1 MITKLILILL
11 LFNSFFM
18 IQCKD
23 LGRKIMKSYNK
34 KYETDNKVL
43 DSKPSFLGEDLNRK
57 QIQIELQEVTTVK
70 EPTDIQFPQGNS
82 PYIFILQKS
91 GDLILFDRSEKKSR
105 TLHSWKVITDSEE
118 GLLGLSF
125 HPNFPKTPLVY
136 VNYVID
142 KNGKDF
148 TIIEEDKV
156 EYPSDW
162 GKMKLVEPRT
172 ILEVEQPY
180 PNHNGGQ
187 IAFGKDGF
195 LYIGLGDGGLR
206 ADPEGNGQNLSTLLG
221 SMLRIDPKPDPVT
234 KLPYSIPSDNPF
246 INNKTA
252 KPEIFA
258 YGIRNPWRYSFS
270 PDGKLL
276 LADVGQDKYEEVN
289 IIESGKNYGWSP
301 MEGLHCFQSNCDP
314 SKYESPIYE
323 YGRTEGNSITGGYVY
338 RGNEFPE
345 LKDHYVFGD
354 FITGKI
360 WAFALPKEK
369 QKVDKIMA
377 LGKWNILI
385 STFGQDESGEIFLSD
400 YQTGKIFK
408 IVKPKQ

>member
-1 MITKLILILL
+1 
-11 LFNSFFM
+11 
-18 IQCKD
+18 
-23 LGRKIMKSYNK
+23 
-34 KYETDNKVL
+34 
-43 DSKPSFLGEDLNRK
+43 
-57 QIQIELQEVTTVK
+57 
-70 EPTDIQFPQGNS
+70 
-82 PYIFILQKS
+82 
-91 GDLILFDRSEKKSR
+91 
-105 TLHSWKVITDSEE
+105 
-118 GLLGLSF
+118 
-125 HPNFPKTPLVY
+125 
-136 VNYVID
+136 
-142 KNGKDF
+142 
-148 TIIEEDKV
+148 
-156 EYPSDW
+156 
-162 GKMKLVEPRT
+162 MKLVEPRT

-258 YGIRNPWRYSFS
+258 YGIRNPWRHSFS

-314 SKYESPIYE
+314 SKYESPIY
-323 YGRTEGNSITGGYVY
+323 YWG
-338 RGNEFPE
+338 
-345 LKDHYVFGD
+345 LC
-354 FITGKI
+354 
-360 WAFALPKEK
+360 
-369 QKVDKIMA
+369 
-377 LGKWNILI
+377 
-385 STFGQDESGEIFLSD
+385 LSR
-400 YQTGKIFK
+400 K
-408 IVKPKQ
+408 

>member
-1 MITKLILILL
+1 MKLL
-11 LFNSFFM
+11 LTFLLLNSFFLVD
-18 IQCKD
+18 CKD
-23 LGRKIMKSYNK
+23 LGRKVMKSYNK

-43 DSKPSFLGEDLNRK
+43 DSKPAFLGQDLNRK
-57 QIQIELQEVTTVK
+57 QIVVELQEVAAVK
-70 EPTDIQFPQGNS
+70 EPTDIQFPPSS
-82 PYIFILQKS
+82 PFIFFLQKS
-91 GDLILFDRSEKKSR
+91 GSIILFDRLEKKSR
-105 TLHSWKVITDSEE
+105 ILHSWKVITDSEE
-118 GLLGLSF
+118 GLLGLTF
-125 HPNFPKTPLVY
+125 HSNFPKTPLIY

-148 TIIEEDKV
+148 TVIEEAKV
-156 EYPSDW
+156 EYPNDW
-162 GKMKLVEPRT
+162 DKMKLVESRT
-172 ILEVEQPY
+172 LLEVEQPY

-187 IAFGKDGF
+187 LAFGKDGY
-195 LYIGLGDGGLR
+195 LYIGFGDGGLR
-206 ADPEGNGQNLSTLLG
+206 ADPDGNGQNLSTLLG
-221 SMLRIDPKPDPVT
+221 SMLRIDPKPDPVSN
-234 KLPYSIPSDNPF
+234 LPYSIPSDNPF
-246 INNKTA
+246 LNDKSA
-252 KPEIFA
+252 RPEIFA

-270 PDGKLL
+270 PEGKLV

-301 MEGLHCFQSNCDP
+301 MEGLHCFQSNCEP

-360 WAFALPKEK
+360 WAFAMPKGKEK
-369 QKVDKIMA
+369 VEKVLA

-408 IVKPKQ
+408 IAKPKQ

>member
-258 YGIRNPWRYSFS
+258 YGIRNPWRHSFS

>member
-82 PYIFILQKS
+82 PFIFILQKS

>member
-82 PYIFILQKS
+82 PFIFILQKS

-118 GLLGLSF
+118 GLLGLTF

-258 YGIRNPWRYSFS
+258 YGIRNPWRHSFS

>member
-118 GLLGLSF
+118 GLLGLTF

-258 YGIRNPWRYSFS
+258 YGIRNPWRHSFS

>member
-82 PYIFILQKS
+82 PFIFILQKS

-118 GLLGLSF
+118 GLLGLTF

-156 EYPSDW
+156 EFPTDW

-369 QKVDKIMA
+369 QKVDKVMA

>member
-82 PYIFILQKS
+82 PFIFILQKS

-118 GLLGLSF
+118 GLLGLTF

>member
-118 GLLGLSF
+118 GLLGLTF

-258 YGIRNPWRYSFS
+258 YGIRNPWRHSFS

-385 STFGQDESGEIFLSD
+385 STL
-400 YQTGKIFK
+400 Y
-408 IVKPKQ
+408 

>member
-1 MITKLILILL
+1 MSLKFILTFL
-11 LFNSFFM
+11 LFNSFF
-18 IQCKD
+18 IVHCKD
-23 LGRKIMKSYNK
+23 LGRKVMKSYTK

-43 DSKPSFLGEDLNRK
+43 ESKPAFIGEDLNRK
-57 QIQIELQEVTTVK
+57 QIHIELQEVATIK
-70 EPTDIQFPQGNS
+70 EPTDIQFPLGNS
-82 PYIFILQKS
+82 PFIFFLQKS
-91 GDLILFDRSEKKSR
+91 GNLLIFDSSEKKSR
-105 TLHSWKVITDSEE
+105 ILHSWKVITDSEE
-118 GLLGLSF
+118 GLLGLTF
-125 HPNFPKTPLVY
+125 HPNFPKTPLIY

-148 TIIEEDKV
+148 TTIEEDKI
-156 EYPSDW
+156 EYPNDW

-172 ILEVEQPY
+172 ILEIEQPY

-187 IAFGKDGF
+187 LAFGKDGF

-206 ADPEGNGQNLSTLLG
+206 ADPEGNAQNLSTLLG
-221 SMLRIDPKPDPVT
+221 SMLRINPKPDPVT
-234 KLPYSIPSDNPF
+234 KLPYSIPIDNPF
-246 INNKTA
+246 VNDKTA

-258 YGIRNPWRYSFS
+258 FGIRNPWRYSFS

-338 RGNEFPE
+338 KGNDFPE

-354 FITGKI
+354 FITGRI
-360 WAFALPKEK
+360 WAFALPKGKERVEK
-369 QKVDKIMA
+369 VLT